1 MSLIPGSGSAGGES
15 ASRGE
20 RGTPD
25 VDGHARLRN
34 LSASR
39 EADAPRFINDG
50 GIRQEE
56 ILDLI
61 VAATL
66 AQDDPLDD
74 EQADGDYWDL
84 DELRDLRRD
93 EADAP
98 CTPADG
104 TDPAYAPAT
113 EDGPHAPAKG
123 PLSPGWGF
131 ASDGPL
137 DEMVPGPALAGLAD
151 AAHGSG
157 LRLVSDDE
165 LTGIIQ
171 AWRRLT
177 SWATAR
183 ELSAVAELARRR
195 PDDGET
201 PSGRRLKARL
211 LAAASSVE
219 VDSARRNEAGDHAG
233 SSPESAG
240 TVPDRESAASAAPA
254 NGGPSELCGEPLRA
268 AEPERDASEAP
279 GPDAGFPEFVDPF
292 ASDELAAALTL
303 TVRAAEDH
311 LEFATELATK
321 LRMTAAALEA
331 GVIDLDRARI
341 IAAATHVLTN
351 EHAALVEDL
360 ILPKAGQQTNGQL
373 RAALARAILAAD
385 PDAVRRRREEAQRD
399 ARVMRW
405 REDTGT
411 AALCGRDLPSIDV
424 LAADQRISARARE
437 LKSAGVEGTMDELR
451 ARAYLDF
458 LLGRST
464 VPADGTGSGQRSGP
478 EDGPGD
484 RPAASPSPGS
494 GSTSA
499 DRGPAAR
506 QADGSTTGSDPTAG
520 LPNGPAA
527 RINVTVPLSVIL
539 GLSDLP
545 AEVAVFGPVD
555 AQLARGLVR
564 SAGINPATRWCV
576 TLVGEHGQAV
586 GHGCARGRH
595 TAPAPPFLGTRDD
608 PGPPEDNHRTRAC
621 PRESMSGSG
630 PQHPAL
636 RDLAKEFMERLGIQV
651 TPLAVGACDHRNEEP
666 GYKPSRRLRHLIGA
680 RAATCTA
687 PGCRRPAAQCDL
699 DHSLAYDAGGR
710 TCECNLGP
718 LCRRHHRCKQA
729 RGWAL
734 EQPSPGTM
742 IWTVPSGRRYTT
754 MPTRYDV

>member
-1 MSLIPGSGSAGGES
+1 MP
-15 ASRGE
+15 
-20 RGTPD
+20 
-25 VDGHARLRN
+25 VRLPKVPVR
-34 LSASR
+34 
-39 EADAPRFINDG
+39 
-50 GIRQEE
+50 
-56 ILDLI
+56 
-61 VAATL
+61 
-66 AQDDPLDD
+66 
-74 EQADGDYWDL
+74 
-84 DELRDLRRD
+84 
-93 EADAP
+93 
-98 CTPADG
+98 
-104 TDPAYAPAT
+104 
-113 EDGPHAPAKG
+113 
-123 PLSPGWGF
+123 SPTGRVHR
-131 ASDGPL
+131 
-137 DEMVPGPALAGLAD
+137 VP
-151 AAHGSG
+151 
-157 LRLVSDDE
+157 
-165 LTGIIQ
+165 
-171 AWRRLT
+171 
-177 SWATAR
+177 
-183 ELSAVAELARRR
+183 
-195 PDDGET
+195 
-201 PSGRRLKARL
+201 
-211 LAAASSVE
+211 
-219 VDSARRNEAGDHAG
+219 
-233 SSPESAG
+233 
-240 TVPDRESAASAAPA
+240 APA
-254 NGGPSELCGEPLRA
+254 NGGPGELGGEPLRA
-268 AEPERDASEAP
+268 AEPERGASEAR

-303 TVRAAEDH
+303 TARAAEDH
-311 LEFATELATK
+311 LEFAAELATK
-321 LRMTAAALEA
+321 LHMTAAALEA

-464 VPADGTGSGQRSGP
+464 VP
-478 EDGPGD
+478 EDGAGD
-484 RPAASPSPGS
+484 RPAASPSPGG
-494 GSTSA
+494 GSASA
-499 DRGPAAR
+499 DRGPAPR
-506 QADGSTTGSDPTAG
+506 QADGSTAGSDTTAG
-520 LPNGPAA
+520 LLNGLAA

-545 AEVAVFGPVD
+545 AEVAAFGPVD
-555 AQLARGLVR
+555 AHLARDLVR
-564 SAGINPATRWCV
+564 AAGINPATRWCV
-576 TLVGEHGQAV
+576 TLVGENGQAV

-595 TAPAPPFLGTRDD
+595 TAPAPPFVGTRDD
-608 PGPPEDNHRTRAC
+608 PGPPDDNRRTRAG

-636 RDLAKEFMERLGIQV
+636 RDLAKEFMERLGIKI
-651 TPLAVGACDHRNEEP
+651 TPLAVGTCDHRNEEP
-666 GYKPSRRLRHLIGA
+666 GYKPSRQLRHLVGA

-699 DHSLAYDAGGR
+699 DHSLAYDVGGR

-754 MPTRYDV
+754 MPTRYYV